1 MEDDPNREID
11 PMGDDPNEK
20 INPEEWLYYLVQING
35 NSELRNKIYERVAQ
49 RTGFPMEKVEVI
61 MKSMFEALL
70 NIGRSN

>member
-35 NSELRNKIYERVAQ
+35 NEELRNEIYGRMAQ
-49 RTGFPMEKVEVI
+49 KTGFPMEKVEVI
-61 MKSMFEALL
+61 MKSLFEILL
-70 NIGRSN
+70 NMSRSN

>member
-1 MEDDPNREID
+1 MEDDLNREID